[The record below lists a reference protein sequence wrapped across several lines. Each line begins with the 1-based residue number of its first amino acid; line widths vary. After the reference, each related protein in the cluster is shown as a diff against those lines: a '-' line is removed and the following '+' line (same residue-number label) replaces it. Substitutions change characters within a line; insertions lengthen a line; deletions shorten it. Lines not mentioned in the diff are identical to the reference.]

1 MKLRVN
7 PMVFAAALGLL
18 GPAALEDE
26 DGDRGPIGLWQ
37 RDPDAPDAE
46 GASSLGERIEVLA
59 LEDRFFIDDGQG
71 AGLTDQGSW
80 SRLSDGSLRQEL
92 VLDSARVLREFKAE
106 ADSLAV
112 HTQVERDGDRV
123 ASVSYYSRRSG

>member
-26 DGDRGPIGLWQ
+26 DATTGPVGLWE
-37 RDPDAPDAE
+37 RSGEDPTATAPGD
-46 GASSLGERIEVLA
+46 LGDRIEVLA
-59 LEDRFFIDDGQG
+59 LEDRVYIDE
-71 AGLTDQGSW
+71 GLGHGLSDHGSW
-80 SRLSDGSLRQEL
+80 SRLSDGTLRQEL
-92 VLDSARVLREFKAE
+92 VVDSARVRREFRAE

-112 HTQVERDGDRV
+112 HTEIELNGDLS
-123 ASVSYYSRRSG
+123 ASVSRYTRRSV